1 MPEVLKKTYRFI
13 CKLEEKAISIF
24 LCAMTVLL
32 LISAI
37 GRVVGHPSYWA
48 VDISLLLFA
57 WGAFLG
63 ADAGIRKNRLINVD
77 FLTSK
82 MPLEIQKTIAVT
94 WSVVIILFLAV
105 LIAYGV
111 TLCISNDKRQIQN
124 ITLSYSYVTA
134 SLPVSAFLMIISTA
148 IRLYRQIVD
157 FPSTLRGGG
166 TDAAYCKEEGT
177 CFCWLA
183 FFLFFSFSE
192 CPSPSQ

>member
-24 LCAMTVLL
+24 LCAMTVLI

-37 GRVVGHPSYWA
+37 GRFVGHPINWA

-105 LIAYGV
+105 LITYGIP
-111 TLCISNDKRQIQN
+111 LCISNAKRQFQN

-166 TDAAYCKEEGT
+166 TDAA
-177 CFCWLA
+177 
-183 FFLFFSFSE
+183 
-192 CPSPSQ
+192 